1 MGEEGTQ
8 LEDLCLALIRL
19 KEEKKKYNKEINDQI
34 KGVEAQIEDLVGA
47 E

>member
-1 MGEEGTQ
+1 MGEENR
-8 LEDLCLALIRL
+8 LEELCLSLIHL

-34 KGVEAQIEDLVGA
+34 KGVEAQIEELVGA